1 MTNFRRSVIIYHLS
15 SMNYFRQILS
25 SFLQTKRQNM
35 NAAEGPY
42 MVNPMIDLNP
52 QHQRRNGPIQT
63 LPNRQGAPNDRLPQE
78 DYLEMLDLPYEPIR
92 NSQMAETSSVS
103 SKEYTQP
110 TTVPPPHPR
119 RGE

>member
-35 NAAEGPY
+35 NAAEGSY

-103 SKEYTQP
+103 SQEYTQP